1 MRYWIGAA
9 VAFMLAIVQA
19 SSMEQFKILEVSP
32 NLLLVMLCGWLVVR
46 GLDDVLPML
55 LVGGITFGLVG
66 LQSPGVVLLA
76 LLPIAGFGILRELHI
91 IHSDLVLMLIIVAG
105 STIAYEIIMTASV
118 MATGGV
124 FDPQAA
130 LRATVVPAVIV
141 NVCLAPFV
149 YVFMRLLKGDA
160 RQGGLS
166 FQ

>member
-19 SSMEQFKILEVSP
+19 SSMEQFKILDVSP

-55 LVGGITFGLVG
+55 LVAGITFGLVG

-76 LLPIAGFGILRELHI
+76 LLPIAAFGLLRELHI

-130 LRATVVPAVIV
+130 FEAAVVPAVIV
-141 NVCLAPFV
+141 NVCLTPFV
-149 YVFMRLLKGDA
+149 FIFMRLLRVDSREG
-160 RQGGLS
+160 RLS
-166 FQ
+166 F